1 MDMRTLRRRCEARLR
16 DFPLPDPFDIERFVA
31 AVGERRGQPILLFP
45 HSFSSG
51 PTGICV
57 RGDGIDMIYYRRDAP
72 PGLRTL
78 IILHELAHILCD
90 HAGVALAG
98 ETALAHLP
106 LPSPHGLRR
115 TVFTNDDEREAEMMA
130 SLIAW
135 RVARMPPVIAVTDA
149 ETAAALRLAAE
160 LEGEE

>member
-16 DFPLPDPFDIERFVA
+16 DLALPNPFDIEQFVA
-31 AVGERRGQPILLFP
+31 AVAGRRGRPILLFP
-45 HSFSSG
+45 HTLVGG
-51 PTGICV
+51 PTRICV
-57 RGDGIDMIYYRRDAP
+57 RGDGIDMIYYRGDAP
-72 PGLRTL
+72 SGLRTL

-90 HAGVALAG
+90 HASVSLAG
-98 ETALAHLP
+98 ETAPTHLP

-115 TVFTNDDEREAEMMA
+115 TVFASDDEREAELMA

-135 RVARMPPVIAVTDA
+135 RIARMSPVVATTDA
-149 ETAAALRLAAE
+149 ETAALRLAVE